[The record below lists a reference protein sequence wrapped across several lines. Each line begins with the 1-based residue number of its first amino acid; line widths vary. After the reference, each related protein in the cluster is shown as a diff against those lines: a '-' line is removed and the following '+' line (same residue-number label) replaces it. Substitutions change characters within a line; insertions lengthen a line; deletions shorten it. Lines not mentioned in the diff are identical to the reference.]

1 MRFWPRGLLAQFIGE
16 GDLSPCHPSD
26 LPQSLVHRRIKFLP
40 RFWPLG
46 DSTTSELNR
55 RKVAE

>member
-26 LPQSLVHRRIKFLP
+26 LPPVFGTPPNQILAEILASRRLDHERTQP
-40 RFWPLG
+40 
-46 DSTTSELNR
+46 
-55 RKVAE
+55 A